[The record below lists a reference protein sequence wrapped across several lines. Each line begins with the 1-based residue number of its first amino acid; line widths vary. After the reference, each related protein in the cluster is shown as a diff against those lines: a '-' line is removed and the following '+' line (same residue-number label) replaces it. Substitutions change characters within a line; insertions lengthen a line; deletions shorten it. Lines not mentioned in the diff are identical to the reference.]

1 MSPRGDDP
9 LQDVRQ
15 GGPSSREQ
23 AGALPDAKS
32 NWNRGP
38 DRAHDSWETCRS
50 STTSSESSFLLGAQ
64 SMLQLVSRS
73 KTRKGFTLVE
83 LAVVIVIIGVLAA
96 FGVPKFLASVEKSKA
111 TEAFN
116 YWAVVQAAEER
127 YIAQNGVYWQSTNT
141 DALDT
146 ILPTLQYFSTPTIT
160 TTTTSGNPTW
170 NGSLTRISTSSSYGA
185 YVVAWNQNGFDATN
199 STIPQTISPVT
210 GDAGSQS
217 GS

>member
-1 MSPRGDDP
+1 
-9 LQDVRQ
+9 
-15 GGPSSREQ
+15 
-23 AGALPDAKS
+23 
-32 NWNRGP
+32 
-38 DRAHDSWETCRS
+38 
-50 STTSSESSFLLGAQ
+50 
-64 SMLQLVSRS
+64 MLQLVSRS